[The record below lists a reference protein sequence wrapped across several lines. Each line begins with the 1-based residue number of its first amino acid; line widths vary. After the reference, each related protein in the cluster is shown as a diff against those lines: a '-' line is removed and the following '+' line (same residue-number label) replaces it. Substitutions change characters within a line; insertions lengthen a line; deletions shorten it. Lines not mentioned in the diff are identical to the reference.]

1 MKYLTLSTF
10 LFFCIGFS
18 QTASK
23 GTFILVAETK
33 VDADQW
39 FGKDAFGY
47 AYFSKGN
54 VFYKQK
60 EQEVWEYKN
69 LILGKIT
76 KVDIINPLRILLY
89 YEPFN
94 TIVTLD
100 NQLNEILKTDFNL
113 HPSIVT
119 SAIGLASRDRYWYFN
134 TQSQKLGLLEYF
146 QHKFTEFP
154 RWITNPMVLYD
165 STFNEF
171 YWINETGEWWTCD
184 IFGKMQMR
192 KKIKDI
198 VPYCFLDAKTLLAK
212 KDGKFV
218 LVFTT
223 KEEVTP
229 VPELENLEGSFR
241 FQNQILSIFT
251 QTKLVEF
258 QINLP

>member
-1 MKYLTLSTF
+1 MKYLTLLACLIFCSGLSQSINKMSVVF
-10 LFFCIGFS
+10 LGDH
-18 QTASK
+18 
-23 GTFILVAETK
+23 LVE
-33 VDADQW
+33 ADQW

-47 AYFSKGN
+47 TYFSKGN

-60 EQEVWEYKN
+60 NQEVWEYKN

-76 KVDIINPLRILLY
+76 KVDVINPLRILLY

-134 TQSQKLGLLEYF
+134 NQSQKLGLMEYF

-154 RWITNPMVLYD
+154 RWITNPIVLYD
-165 STFNEF
+165 SSFNEF
-171 YWINETGEWWTCD
+171 YWINEAGEWWTCN
-184 IFGKMQMR
+184 IFGKMQWR
-192 KKIKDI
+192 KKISNS
-198 VPYCFLDAKTLLAK
+198 VPYCFLDAKTLIVK
-212 KDGKFV
+212 KDGQFV
-218 LVFTT
+218 LIFSN
-223 KEEVTP
+223 KEEVIP
-229 VPELENLEGSFR
+229 IPELENLEGSFR

-251 QTKLVEF
+251 QTKIVEF